1 MKIEGNLSITDIIS
15 RHFAGMF
22 IAVIGGFLG
31 YYVAPIF
38 YVLVPIAPALILTAI
53 LGWCPV
59 FALFGINHA
68 VESH

>member
-22 IAVIGGFLG
+22 IAIISGFLG
-31 YYVAPIF
+31 YYIAPVF
-38 YVLVPIAPALILTAI
+38 YVLLPISPLLILTAI
-53 LGWCPV
+53 LGWCPI

-68 VESH
+68 VRT

>member
-22 IAVIGGFLG
+22 IAIISGFLG

-38 YVLVPIAPALILTAI
+38 YVLLPIAPMLILTAI

-68 VESH
+68 YRT